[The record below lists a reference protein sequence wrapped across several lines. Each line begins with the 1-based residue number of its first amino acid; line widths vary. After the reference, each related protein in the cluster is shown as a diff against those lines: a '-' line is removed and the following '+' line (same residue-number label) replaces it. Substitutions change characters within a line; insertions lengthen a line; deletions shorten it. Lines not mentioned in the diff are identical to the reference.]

1 MFRSAQHDSA
11 SFRGRVLRQLE
22 FAFPKSDSLTSIL
35 SLRERRTI
43 QSPGAGEWKI
53 LRRTRDVDLESKARE
68 LLREIGAGK
77 LAREIRV
84 EWNPRLKTAAGRAD
98 YRQKLVSL
106 NPRLRDLNDS
116 LARTELAADKLDCL
130 KQSSLTSAGRVVSQQ
145 TEQDAAVHDEIDRT
159 LRHEL
164 AHLLAQWRVGRRQ
177 IAPHGDEWRQACC
190 DLGIADEARC
200 HNLPFATKVYPARFV
215 YRCPNCQQEFPRV
228 RRIRRAIACL
238 ACCRKHNG
246 GDFDPRFRL
255 KLTTKL

>member
-1 MFRSAQHDSA
+1 MRLREIAPRVYKGAQLLFQFDVHLEGGTLCPKGQSGSD
-11 SFRGRVLRQLE
+11 RVANTYAPL
-22 FAFPKSDSLTSIL
+22 APDLTS
-35 SLRERRTI
+35 SSERPI
-43 QSPGAGEWKI
+43 H
-53 LRRTRDVDLESKARE
+53 LRRRDHALEIQARE
-68 LLREIGAGK
+68 LLRELGANK
-77 LAREIRV
+77 LAREVRV

-98 YRQKLVSL
+98 FRQKIISL
-106 NPRLRDLNDS
+106 NPLLRDVQAG
-116 LARTELAADKLDCL
+116 LAFNRE
-130 KQSSLTSAGRVVSQQ
+130 
-145 TEQDAAVHDEIDRT
+145 EIDRT

-164 AHLLAQWRVGRRQ
+164 AHLLAQFRVGRRR
-177 IAPHGDEWRQACC
+177 IAPHGTEWRQACR

-215 YRCPNCQQEFPRV
+215 YRCPNCRQEVPRV